1 MISVVQEQT
10 LRMNWIRKKIDGQE
24 VSECSMCGERDE
36 SITSLIT
43 ECKNIAQ
50 KEYKKRHDNIARI
63 VILEL
68 FQKFCLVGEVKWY
81 NRKPASVFG
90 NDRAKILW
98 DFKIQTD
105 HVIQHKRPDIVVLYK
120 TERKCHL
127 IDIAVP
133 GDKSIV
139 RKGRQLQKEDL
150 EIVTSCDCFSCN

>member
-1 MISVVQEQT
+1 
-10 LRMNWIRKKIDGQE
+10 
-24 VSECSMCGERDE
+24 MCGERDE

-43 ECKNIAQ
+43 ECKKIAQ

-150 EIVTSCDCFSCN
+150 EIVTSCDCFSCNQSPRSDIDKIERLAQEVRCKE